1 MKFKSIKQRKKVMA
15 LLKQKIYKVRE
26 NGHYF
31 YTFNKPKTKKIFV
44 PPFHYRK
51 VKSIK
56 EIKHPTTL
64 QFVDAIGG
72 Y

>member
-1 MKFKSIKQRKKVMA
+1 MFKTSKQRKKVMA
-15 LLKQKIYKVRE
+15 IYKVRE

-31 YTFNKPKTKKIFV
+31 YTFNKPKTNKVFV
-44 PPFHYRK
+44 PPYYIRK

-56 EIKHPTTL
+56 TIKHPTTL
-64 QFVDAIGG
+64 QYLDAIGG